1 MVIHHFAFLFN
12 AFHSQVITPEIDH
25 KQIFTPL
32 PFGETTKFADQIHRK
47 PSPFDVSGQFLV
59 EFTQHHYIG
68 MTTRHSAT
76 EIGVELKYQGML
88 FQDLRW
94 K

>member
-1 MVIHHFAFLFN
+1 M
-12 AFHSQVITPEIDH
+12 
-25 KQIFTPL
+25 
-32 PFGETTKFADQIHRK
+32 
-47 PSPFDVSGQFLV
+47 V